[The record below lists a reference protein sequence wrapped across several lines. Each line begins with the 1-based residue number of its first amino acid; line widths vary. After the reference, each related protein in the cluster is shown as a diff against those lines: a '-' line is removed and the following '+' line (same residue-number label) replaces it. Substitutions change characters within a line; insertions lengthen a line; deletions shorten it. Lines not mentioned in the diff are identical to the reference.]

1 MFVSR
6 LRRSYDW
13 DEIRS
18 FYELGCSAAECQR
31 RFGIS
36 NGAWHGAVQRGA
48 IVVRSAGGCPRTG
61 TRDDVATLHDQGLSL
76 AAIASELGVSKPTV
90 CFHLRR
96 LGVAPA
102 RAPARR
108 YDWQAVREYYEAGHS
123 AGDCRAKFGF
133 GRDAWNAAV
142 ARGVIQPRPKLEPLD
157 AVLAVGRRRS
167 RSHVKSRL
175 LMAGVK
181 DQRCEGCGLTDWLGA
196 PISLELHR
204 VNGDGDDNRLVNLRL
219 LCPNCHSQTDTWG
232 GRNKGRRAA

>member
-1 MFVSR
+1 
-6 LRRSYDW
+6 
-13 DEIRS
+13 
-18 FYELGCSAAECQR
+18 
-31 RFGIS
+31 
-36 NGAWHGAVQRGA
+36 
-48 IVVRSAGGCPRTG
+48 
-61 TRDDVATLHDQGLSL
+61 
-76 AAIASELGVSKPTV
+76 
-90 CFHLRR
+90 

-102 RAPARR
+102 RAPAHR
-108 YDWQAVREYYEAGHS
+108 YDWQAVREYYKASHS

-204 VNGDGDDNRLVNLRL
+204 VNGDGDDNRLLNLRL